1 MPNID
6 TSDYIRRRRLATIQ
20 YANQAADQRKFRA
33 LTRFDSYSTST
44 AREVGIVCNDDCERR
59 IQKDHNIFAAKQVSG
74 AKNPHF

>member
-20 YANQAADQRKFRA
+20 YANQAADDRKFRA

-44 AREVGIVCNDDCERR
+44 AREVGIVCNDECRTT
-59 IQKDHNIFAAKQVSG
+59 QKDHNIFAAKQVSA
-74 AKNPHF
+74 AKKPHF